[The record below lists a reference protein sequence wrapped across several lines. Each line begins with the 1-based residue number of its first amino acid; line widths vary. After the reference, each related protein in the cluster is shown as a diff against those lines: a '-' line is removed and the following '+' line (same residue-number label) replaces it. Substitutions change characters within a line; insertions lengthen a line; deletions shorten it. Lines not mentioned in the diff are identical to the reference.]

1 MPQVFGGIT
10 VADFTRGM
18 AGSLTTMVM
27 SDFGADVIKV
37 EPPGGDPFR
46 DRPGAIQWN
55 RGKKSVILDLK
66 TQEGRGKAKQLAWQ
80 SDVVAENFRPGATE
94 RLGIDYES
102 LSHARPDLVYCSLTG
117 FGPKGPYARYKGY
130 EGVVS
135 AKTGRMAWLEGQN
148 RRKGPNYTAVQL
160 ASYSAATALLRGVLA
175 ALFVRDRTGQGQKV
189 ETNLLQAIT
198 PYDHREWL
206 YGQMM
211 TKDPVNY
218 PESVWLRRQV
228 LPVGFLAGC
237 TKDGK
242 WLQMGNAVER
252 IFRAM
257 VHSLDMGYIY
267 EDPRFK
273 SAPRLDA
280 EDQDSLE
287 AMMLDRIRE
296 RTMEEWM
303 DTFLND
309 TLDVAVEPYT
319 TSEEAID
326 HPQILH
332 NGNVCDVEDPR
343 LGNTRQLGPLVTM
356 SDTPGI
362 PKGPAPEPG
371 QHTEEI
377 LARLNGPTR
386 KAPNNS
392 ALPLPRYPLEG
403 ITVLDLGYAINGPLA
418 CSLVSELGARV
429 IRIEAPAGDY
439 NRFVMMGLGAH
450 RTMAGTEGT
459 CVDLKTPEGQEI
471 LGKLVTKADVLLH
484 AMRPGAWE
492 RTGIGYEQVTNI
504 NPRLVYVYTAGYGST
519 GPRALR
525 PSMHPIPGAVC
536 GGALAQLGRDNLPQ
550 SKEEL
555 TMDEI
560 QEVSRKLNHANDG
573 SPDQH
578 GSMAA
583 SVAIMLGLYA
593 RERTGKGQYI
603 ESSLLGANAY
613 ANADD
618 FFWHEGKPPR
628 PIPDSEG
635 YGPNALYRLYP
646 AQKGWVF
653 LACLFE
659 QEWRALCQTVGRLDL
674 LDDARFSTNQ
684 VRLDHDASL
693 ADELGR
699 VFAGKAAVEWE
710 RLLTAADVACV
721 QVEEHG
727 MYEFFSKDVHALESG
742 SVTEVEDPRLGR
754 FWRQSPVVSF
764 SHTQGR
770 VGPGNFKGQHT
781 QAVLRELGYDEEQIL
796 DMKERGV
803 VHWDEL

>member
-1 MPQVFGGIT
+1 MLDGIS
-10 VADFTRGM
+10 VVDFTRGM
-18 AGSLTTMVM
+18 AGSLATMVM
-27 SDFGADVIKV
+27 SDFGAEVIKV

-46 DRPGAIQWN
+46 DWPGAIQWN
-55 RGKKSVILDLK
+55 RGKKSIILDLK
-66 TQEGRGKAKQLAWQ
+66 SPEGQEKAQKLAWQ
-80 SDVVAENFRPGATE
+80 SDLVIENFRPGVTE
-94 RLGIDYES
+94 RLGIDYDR
-102 LSHARPDLVYCSLTG
+102 LSPVRPDLVYCSLTG

-130 EGVVS
+130 EAVVS
-135 AKTGRMAWLEGQN
+135 AKTGRMAWLQGQN
-148 RRKGPNYTAVQL
+148 RKTGPNYTAVQL
-160 ASYSAATALLRGVLA
+160 ASYSAAAALLRGVIA

-189 ETNLLQAIT
+189 ETSLLQAIT

-211 TKDPVNY
+211 AKDPANY

-257 VHSLDMGYIY
+257 VHSLDMDYIY

-273 SAPRLDA
+273 TAPRVNP

-287 AMMLDRIRE
+287 EMMLERVRE

-303 DTFLND
+303 NTFLNE
-309 TLDVAVEPYT
+309 TSDVGVERYT
-319 TSEEAID
+319 TSEEALD

-332 NGNVCDVEDPR
+332 NGHICDVEDPR
-343 LGNTRQLGPLVTM
+343 LGKTRQLGPLATM
-356 SDTPGI
+356 RDTPGF

-377 LARLNGPTR
+377 LARLNGPMR
-386 KAPNNS
+386 KAPTDS
-392 ALPLPRYPLEG
+392 ARSLPRHPLEG

-471 LGKLVTKADVLLH
+471 LRKLVTKADVLLH

-492 RTGIGYEQVTNI
+492 RTGIGYEQVTKI

-536 GGALAQLGRDNLPQ
+536 GGALAQLGRDNLPHPG
-550 SKEEL
+550 EDL
-555 TMDEI
+555 TMDQI
-560 QEVSRKLNHANDG
+560 REVSRKLNHANDG

-603 ESSLLGANAY
+603 ECSLLGANAY
-613 ANADD
+613 ANVDD
-618 FFWHEGKPPR
+618 FFWHEGKLPR
-628 PIPDSEG
+628 PIPDSDG
-635 YGPNALYRLYP
+635 YGLNALYRLYP

-653 LACLFE
+653 LACPFE
-659 QEWRALCQTVGRLDL
+659 HEWHALCQTIGRPDL
-674 LDDARFSTNQ
+674 PDDARFSTRQ
-684 VRLDHDASL
+684 VRLDHDSPL
-693 ADELGR
+693 AEELGR
-699 VFAGKAAVEWE
+699 VFAGKEALEWE

-727 MYEFFSKDVHALESG
+727 MYEFFSKDIHAQESG
-742 SVTEVEDPRLGR
+742 SVTEVDDPRLGR
-754 FWRQSPVVSF
+754 FWRQSPLIRF
-764 SHTQGR
+764 SHTPGT

-781 QAVLRELGYDEEQIL
+781 QAVLRELGYGEEEIL
-796 DMKERGV
+796 GMKERGV
-803 VHWDEL
+803 VFWEEP